1 MAAQTN
7 NQTIARNT
15 IMLYFRMMFSMLVG
29 LFTSR
34 VILQTLG
41 VTDYGIYQTVGGIV
55 GFMSFLN
62 NALATGSS
70 RFLTFELG
78 KGDKDKLS
86 KTFSTTFLI
95 HLALAVLIIIV
106 TESVGLWFLYNK
118 LIIPAVRFDAA
129 VYCFHL
135 SVVTVAVGITQV
147 PYNSSIISHEKM
159 DLYAYAGIVETL
171 LRLVIVYLLYIG
183 NFDKL
188 MLYSTMLFVVTL
200 GFQTFYRMYCV
211 RHFEECK
218 LKWTYDKSILSE
230 ISKFSGWSLFANLS
244 IALSNQ
250 GILILL
256 NMFFAPAVVA
266 ARAISLQVNGYVQQ
280 FVTNFRTAAN
290 PQIVKRYAAGDF
302 DGHKSLLIQ
311 STKFSFFLLYIM
323 GFPVC
328 LTAYPL
334 LHLWLGI
341 VPDYTVVFL
350 QIVVIEN
357 LFSVFDVSL
366 YQALYAKGDLKW
378 NALTSPTIGF
388 ITFPIVY
395 VCFKCGASP
404 IVLSWAYLVS
414 KIILGCIQKPIL
426 LIKVVG
432 YKCSDFVPM
441 YWSCLKVVIISLPL
455 PILYYIFCSSIT
467 SIEFVD
473 FILTAG
479 IAALCTGVAIWFFGM
494 DKTMRTKLMDMVK
507 HKIKNKDIA
516 I

>member
-1 MAAQTN
+1 MISEN
-7 NQTIARNT
+7 KTIAKNT

-55 GFMSFLN
+55 GFMGFLN

-78 KGDKDKLS
+78 KGDIIKLS
-86 KTFSTTFLI
+86 KTFSTTLI
-95 HLALAVLIIIV
+95 IHIALACFIIIV
-106 TESVGLWFLYNK
+106 AETVGLWFLYNK
-118 LIIPAVRFDAA
+118 LNIPVERFDAA

-135 SVVTVAVGITQV
+135 SVITAAIGITQV

-171 LRLVIVYLLYIG
+171 LRLVVVYLLYIG

-188 MLYSTMLFVVTL
+188 IMYSTMLFVVTL
-200 GFQTFYRMYCV
+200 GFQFFYRFYCV
-211 RHFEECK
+211 RHFKETRFK
-218 LKWTYDKSILSE
+218 FVYDKSILQE
-230 ISKFSGWSLFANLS
+230 IGKFSGWSLFSNLS

-250 GILILL
+250 GVLILL

-266 ARAISLQVNGYVQQ
+266 ARAISLQVNGYVEQ

-290 PQIVKRYAAGDF
+290 PQIVKRFASGDF
-302 DGHKSLLIQ
+302 EGHKSLLIQ

-323 GFPVC
+323 GLPVC
-328 LTAYPL
+328 LTAYSL

-341 VPDYTVVFL
+341 VPEFAVVFL
-350 QIVVIEN
+350 QIIVVQN

-378 NALTSPTIGF
+378 NALSAPIINF
-388 ITFPIVY
+388 LAFPVVY
-395 VCFKCGASP
+395 VLFKNGSSP
-404 IVLSWAYLVS
+404 VVLSWAYLVA
-414 KIILGCIQKPIL
+414 KIVLGCVQKPYL
-426 LIKVVG
+426 LVKVVG
-432 YKCSDFVPM
+432 YEWGDFVPL
-441 YWSCLKVVIISLPL
+441 YWSCLKVVLISAPL
-455 PILYYIFCSSIT
+455 PIMYYGLFGHIT
-467 SIEFVD
+467 GIEFFD
-473 FILTAG
+473 FVFTAG
-479 IAALCTGVAIWFFGM
+479 IAIISAGMTIWFIGM
-494 DKTMRTKLMDMVK
+494 DKAMRSKLIDIVRS
-507 HKIKNKDIA
+507 KIK
-516 I
+516 

>member
-1 MAAQTN
+1 MEQTN
-7 NQTIARNT
+7 NKTIAQNT
-15 IMLYFRMMFSMLVG
+15 IMLYLRMMFSMLVG

-70 RFLTFELG
+70 RFITFELG
-78 KGDKDKLS
+78 REDKSKLA
-86 KTFSTTFLI
+86 KTFSTTLI
-95 HLALAVLIIIV
+95 IHIALALLIILIAE
-106 TESVGLWFLYNK
+106 TVGLWFLYNK
-118 LIIPAVRFDAA
+118 LIIPEERFGAA

-135 SVVTVAVGITQV
+135 SVITAGVGVTQV

-159 DLYAYAGIVETL
+159 DLYAYAGIVETF
-171 LRLVIVYLLYIG
+171 LRLLVVYLLYIG

-188 MLYSTMLFVVTL
+188 MLYSTMLFIVTL
-200 GFQTFYRMYCV
+200 GFQIFYRLYCV
-211 RHFEECK
+211 RHFEETK
-218 LKWTYDKSILSE
+218 FRFVYDKNILKE
-230 ISKFSGWSLFANLS
+230 IGKFSGWSLFSNLS

-302 DGHKSLLIQ
+302 EGHKSLLIQ

-323 GFPVC
+323 GLPVC
-328 LTAYPL
+328 LTAHPL

-341 VPDYTVVFL
+341 VPDYTVIFL
-350 QIVVIEN
+350 QIVVIQN

-378 NALTSPTIGF
+378 NALTAPF
-388 ITFPIVY
+388 INFMAFPIVY
-395 VCFKCGASP
+395 LCFKYGFNPVA
-404 IVLSWAYLVS
+404 LSWAYLIVS
-414 KIILGCIQKPIL
+414 IILGCIQKPYL

-432 YKCSDFVPM
+432 YRYSDFFPM
-441 YWSCLKVVIISLPL
+441 YWSCLKVVLISAPL
-455 PILYYIFCSSIT
+455 PIAYYIFCSALT
-467 SIEFVD
+467 KIELVD

-479 IAALCTGVAIWFFGM
+479 VAGVSAGLTIWFIGLE
-494 DKTMRTKLMDMVK
+494 KNMRERLTTVILK
-507 HKIKNKDIA
+507 KIK
-516 I
+516 